1 LRKLIIKNKGYKI
14 MNKYVIL
21 VNGGL
26 YGGGYV
32 FDRDELDDV
41 FEEWSEGEVMM
52 SEEGEEIS
60 IDDLISYGGDGERVN
75 IVNESM
81 VEMSDMGGWV
91 EVSVVKLNFREGE
104 E

>member
-1 LRKLIIKNKGYKI
+1 

-41 FEEWSEGEVMM
+41 FEEWSENQVMM
-52 SEEGEEIS
+52 SDDEEEVDIDYLIGMGEM
-60 IDDLISYGGDGERVN
+60 GESVC

-81 VEMSDMGGWV
+81 VERGDEWV

-104 E
+104 G

>member
-1 LRKLIIKNKGYKI
+1 

-41 FEEWSEGEVMM
+41 FEEWSENQVMM
-52 SEEGEEIS
+52 SEDGEEIS
-60 IDDLISYGGDGERVN
+60 IDDLIGYGGDGERVN

-81 VEMSDMGGWV
+81 VEMGDEWV

>member
-1 LRKLIIKNKGYKI
+1 MIKNKGYKI

-26 YGGGYV
+26 YGGGWV
-32 FDRDELDDV
+32 FDREELDGV

-52 SEEGEEIS
+52 SEDGEEIS
-60 IDDLISYGGDGERVN
+60 IDDLIGYGGDGERVN

-81 VEMSDMGGWV
+81 VEMSDVGGWV

-104 E
+104 G

>member
-1 LRKLIIKNKGYKI
+1 

-32 FDRDELDDV
+32 FDREELDGV

-52 SEEGEEIS
+52 SEDGEEIS
-60 IDDLISYGGDGERVN
+60 IDDLIGYGGDGERVN

-81 VEMSDMGGWV
+81 VEMSDVGGWV

>member
-1 LRKLIIKNKGYKI
+1 MINNKGYKI

-26 YGGGYV
+26 YGGGWV
-32 FDRDELDDV
+32 FDREELDGV

-52 SEEGEEIS
+52 SEDGEEIS
-60 IDDLISYGGDGERVN
+60 IDDLIGYGGDGERVN

-81 VEMSDMGGWV
+81 VEMSDVGGWV

-104 E
+104 G